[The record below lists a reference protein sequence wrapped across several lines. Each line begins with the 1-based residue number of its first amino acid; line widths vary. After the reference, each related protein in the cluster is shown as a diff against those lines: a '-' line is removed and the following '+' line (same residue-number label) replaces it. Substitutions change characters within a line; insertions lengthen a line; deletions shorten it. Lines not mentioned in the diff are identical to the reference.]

1 MSCDYQKFIDKLLD
15 GNLNDDKLTQLKEHA
30 LECKECN
37 DKLMQ
42 IELTDKI
49 IKNDLLNV
57 PYVSNKDV
65 IMQKIGINE
74 SKMRILS
81 ALYKSRKYICTA
93 AAILVIVVSVQLIK
107 PYINFRSSTAQNT
120 NPASVDINKKIPD
133 NTSDN
138 NAADNNN
145 QNNSSSVGTCTLK
158 FNLPSDWRAEV
169 NQYVSDYTVTFYEKG
184 VENGALLVNK
194 INNEVPLIDNI
205 TPNHS
210 ELLWSEDISVPLGK
224 GKIAAFKITSPA
236 AAAVQTEEFEI
247 SAIIPISDQQAYEIW
262 INPKDAGSGSK
273 KSFMDIINNISQN
286 EESDNNQ
293 DIYIKNISLKTSNT
307 DLSTIASQMMEKY
320 FAQFK
325 ENTTGKDMM
334 ISDFKIIKIDQIK
347 GDNNNFKFFIDY
359 SLKPADIKSYVLCG
373 NGELSGE
380 WIINKNA
387 FVEIEKDDGAYK
399 IKSIG
404 TGP

>member
-15 GNLNDDKLTQLKEHA
+15 GNLNDDKLMQLKEHA

-42 IELTDKI
+42 IEFTDKI

-57 PYVSNKDV
+57 PYASNKDT
-65 IMQKIGINE
+65 IMQKVGINE

-81 ALYKSRKYICTA
+81 ALFKSRKYICTA
-93 AAILVIVVSVQLIK
+93 AAILVIAVSVQLIK
-107 PYINFRSSTAQNT
+107 PYINFRSSTAQKN
-120 NPASVDINKKIPD
+120 NPASVNIGKKVP
-133 NTSDN
+133 DN
-138 NAADNNN
+138 NAADNNT

-169 NQYVSDYTVTFYEKG
+169 SQYVSDYTVTFYQNG
-184 VENGALLVNK
+184 VENGHLMIYSNYPYK
-194 INNEVPLIDNI
+194 GEELIRNI

-210 ELLWSEDISVPLGK
+210 ELLWSEDINVPLGN

-247 SAIIPISDQQAYEIW
+247 SAIIPISDQQAYEMV
-262 INPKDAGSGSK
+262 INTKDAGAGSK
-273 KSFMDIINNISQN
+273 KVFMDIINNISQN

-293 DIYIKNISLKTSNT
+293 DIYIKNISLKTNDT
-307 DLSTIASQMMEKY
+307 DLSTIASQIMEKY

-325 ENTTGKDMM
+325 ENTTEKDLM
-334 ISDFKIIKIDQIK
+334 ISDYKISKIDQIK
-347 GDNNNFKFFIDY
+347 GDNNGFKFFVDY
-359 SLKPADIKSYVLCG
+359 SLKPADINSYVLCG
-373 NGELSGE
+373 NGEINGE
-380 WIINKNA
+380 WIVNKNA
-387 FVEIEKDDGAYK
+387 FVEIEKIDGAYK